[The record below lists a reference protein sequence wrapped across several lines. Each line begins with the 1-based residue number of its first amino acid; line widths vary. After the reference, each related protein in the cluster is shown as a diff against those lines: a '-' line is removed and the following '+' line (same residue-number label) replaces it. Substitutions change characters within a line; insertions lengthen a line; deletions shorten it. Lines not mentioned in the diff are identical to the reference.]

1 MDQKVFE
8 HWHWRNV

>member
-8 HWHWRNV
+8 PYFFCL